1 MLRRWLQPG
10 AMVLAVFAAST
21 LSAADS
27 TPDAERDAAQRKA
40 FETHIRPLLA
50 ARCFKCHSDEKQS
63 GNLRLDGKSAML
75 TGGDTGP
82 ALVPGQAKA
91 SLIIEAINYD
101 SLEMP
106 PSGKLPPEEIALL
119 TEWVERGAY
128 WPEGEEAAPA
138 RGAAERITE
147 ADRSYWA
154 FQPPQAVTPPDVAAA
169 DREFQAKHS
178 LNGPWVRNE
187 IDQFILD
194 RLATAKLAP
203 SRAAE
208 KSALLR
214 RVTQDVTGL
223 PPTSAELDAFLSD
236 DSSEAYEKVVDRLLR
251 SPRFGEHQA
260 RQWLDLVR
268 YAESDGYKQDDYR
281 PTAWRYRDYVVKSF
295 NDDKPYDRFV
305 AEQLAGDEIDPE
317 NPEALV
323 ATGFFRHGIYEY
335 NQRDV
340 RGQWRDMLND
350 ITDCVGDV
358 FLATSVGCA
367 RCHDHKFDPVLQ
379 KDYFRLQ
386 AFFSGLSFQDH
397 DLPASAYDADFTAA
411 MQAWMSA
418 TADIR
423 QRIDAFRAARYPEV
437 SAKALAIFDKE
448 FRAIWNK
455 PEAERKPE
463 DAAIVALMKLQ
474 VDGAAEGF
482 AAKLKG
488 QDKTDW
494 LALQNELAA
503 FDHLKP
509 RQPSQ
514 ARTVSEFG
522 PTAPVVFVPDKQRL
536 GPVDPG
542 FLSVIDPEPAS
553 IPAPLPDSPTSGR
566 RTVLANWLTQPNHP
580 LTSRIIVNRI
590 WQSHFGKGLVATPS
604 DFGRLGEA
612 PSHPELLDWLAV
624 TLTENNWSLK
634 WLHRQILLSAT
645 YQQAAFRND
654 DGDHALPMTPEVA
667 RAQEIDP
674 QNRLL
679 WHAPVRRLCGEQIRD
694 AALVVAGELDDRAGG
709 EGTDI
714 SDSRRSIYTKVV
726 RNKRDPLL
734 DVFDFPERFGSVGER
749 NTTTS
754 PTQSLFM
761 INGDWML
768 SRARKLAER
777 IVREAPGGEDSRV
790 RLAYRLA
797 VARDAT
803 VPELE
808 RAANFIYQRRG
819 ETPNVDLA
827 SADAALIDF
836 CHVLLNSN
844 EFLYTD

>member
-1 MLRRWLQPG
+1 
-10 AMVLAVFAAST
+10 
-21 LSAADS
+21 
-27 TPDAERDAAQRKA
+27 
-40 FETHIRPLLA
+40 
-50 ARCFKCHSDEKQS
+50 
-63 GNLRLDGKSAML
+63 ML
-75 TGGDTGP
+75 TGGESGP
-82 ALVPGQAKA
+82 ALVPGKPAE
-91 SLIIEAINYD
+91 SLIIDAINYT

-106 PSGKLPPEEIALL
+106 PNGKLPPEEIAVL
-119 TEWVERGAY
+119 TDWVASGAY
-128 WPEGEEAAPA
+128 WPEGESTGPA
-138 RGAAERITE
+138 RVAERITD
-147 ADRSYWA
+147 ADRAYWA
-154 FQPPQAVTPPDVAAA
+154 FQPPQAAPLPDVSRTDAVVARSHGLNRPWARNAVDSFILEKLAAA
-169 DREFQAKHS
+169 GLSPSPEADR
-178 LNGPWVRNE
+178 
-187 IDQFILD
+187 I
-194 RLATAKLAP
+194 
-203 SRAAE
+203 
-208 KSALLR
+208 ALLR

-223 PPTSAELDAFLSD
+223 PPTPAELDAFLSD
-236 DSSEAYEKVVDRLLR
+236 ETPEAYEKVVDRLLR

-295 NDDKPYDRFV
+295 NDDKPYDRFI

-350 ITDCVGDV
+350 ITDTVGDV

-367 RCHDHKFDPVLQ
+367 RCHDHKFDAVLQ

-386 AFFSGLSFQDH
+386 AFFSGLSFRDQE
-397 DLPASAYDADFTAA
+397 LPQSAYDAEFIKSMETWMAA
-411 MQAWMSA
+411 
-418 TADIR
+418 TTDVR
-423 QRIDAFRAARYPEV
+423 QRIEAFKSVRYPDV

-455 PEAERKPE
+455 PDAERRPE
-463 DAAIVALMKLQ
+463 DAPIIALMKLQ

-488 QDKTDW
+488 EDKENWKKLQD
-494 LALQNELAA
+494 ELAT

-509 RQPSQ
+509 RYQPQ
-514 ARTVSEFG
+514 ARMVSEFG
-522 PTAPVVFVPDKQRL
+522 PTAPVVFIPDKQRL
-536 GPVDPG
+536 GPVEPG
-542 FLSVIDPEPAS
+542 FLSVIDPDPAV
-553 IPAPLPDSPTSGR
+553 IPTPPEDSTTSR
-566 RTVLANWLTQPNHP
+566 RRSVLASWLTRPDHP
-580 LTSRIIVNRI
+580 LTSRIVVNRV
-590 WQSHFGKGLVATPS
+590 WQSHFGKGIVATPS

-612 PSHPELLDWLAV
+612 PSHPKLLDWLAV
-624 TLTENNWSLK
+624 KLVDNGWSLK

-645 YQQAAFRND
+645 YRQAAFTAGEERPAKAVTP
-654 DGDHALPMTPEVA
+654 ALA
-667 RAQEIDP
+667 KAQEVDP

-694 AALVVAGELDDRAGG
+694 TALAVSGELDDRAGG
-709 EGTDI
+709 EGTAV
-714 SDSRRSIYTKVV
+714 SESRRSVYTKVV
-726 RNKRDPLL
+726 RNSRDPLL

-768 SRARKLAER
+768 DRAKKLAER
-777 IVREAPGGEDSRV
+777 LVREAPGGEDSRV
-790 RLAYRLA
+790 RLAYRLV

-803 VPELE
+803 VPELQ
-808 RAANFIYQRRG
+808 RAVDFIYERRG
-819 ETPNVDLA
+819 KSEPVDLA
-827 SADAALIDF
+827 KADAALVDF

-844 EFLYTD
+844 EFLYVD

>member
-1 MLRRWLQPG
+1 MT
-10 AMVLAVFAAST
+10 VASSPT
-21 LSAADS
+21 VRASDT
-27 TPDAERDAAQRKA
+27 TPDAEREAAQRKA
-40 FETHIRPLLA
+40 FETQIRPLLA

-63 GNLRLDGKSAML
+63 GNLRLDAKSSML
-75 TGGDTGP
+75 TGGDSG
-82 ALVPGQAKA
+82 AAIVPGKPKE
-91 SLIIEAINYD
+91 SLIIDAINYE
-101 SLEMP
+101 SMEMP

-128 WPEGEEAAPA
+128 WPEGDAAAPT
-138 RGAAERITE
+138 RTAATERITD
-147 ADRSYWA
+147 ADRAYWA
-154 FQPPQAVTPPDVAAA
+154 FQAPKAATPPDVSAA
-169 DREFQAKHS
+169 DAEVQKS
-178 LNGPWVRNE
+178 QGLSSPWVRN
-187 IDQFILD
+187 DVD
-194 RLATAKLAP
+194 RFVLEKLAAAKLQP
-203 SRAAE
+203 SREAD
-208 KSALLR
+208 KVALLR

-223 PPTSAELDAFLSD
+223 PPTTAELDAFLSD
-236 DSSEAYEKVVDRLLR
+236 DSPEAYTKVVDRLLR

-305 AEQLAGDEIDPE
+305 AEQLAGDEIDPT
-317 NPEALV
+317 NPDALV

-386 AFFSGLSFQDH
+386 AFFSGLSFRDQE
-397 DLPASAYDADFTAA
+397 LPAAAYDAEFSKQV
-411 MQAWMSA
+411 QAWMDA
-418 TADIR
+418 TADVR
-423 QRIDAFRAARYPEV
+423 GRIEAFKAERYQEV
-437 SAKALAIFDKE
+437 SGKALAIFDKE

-455 PEAERKPE
+455 AEKKPE
-463 DAAIVALMKLQ
+463 DQAIISLMKLQ

-482 AAKLKG
+482 ASKLKG
-488 QDKTDW
+488 QDNEDW
-494 LALQNELAA
+494 KKLQEELAR

-509 RQPSQ
+509 KDQPQ
-514 ARTVSEFG
+514 ARMVSEFG
-522 PTAPVVFVPDKQRL
+522 PTAPVVYIPDKQRM

-542 FLSVIDPEPAS
+542 FLSVIDPEPAT
-553 IPAPLPDSPTSGR
+553 IPTPPEDSPTSGR
-566 RTVLANWLTQPNHP
+566 RTVLAKWLTQPDHP
-580 LTSRIIVNRI
+580 LTSRIVVNRI

-604 DFGRLGEA
+604 DFGRLGDA

-624 TLTENNWSLK
+624 NLVDNGWSLK
-634 WLHRQILLSAT
+634 WLHREILLSAT
-645 YQQAAFRND
+645 YRQAAFRAD
-654 DGDHALPMTPEVA
+654 DDRPTKALRAEMA
-667 RAQEIDP
+667 RAQDIDP

-694 AALVVAGELDDRAGG
+694 AALLVSGELDERSGG

-714 SDSRRSIYTKVV
+714 SAARRSVYTKVV

-768 SRARKLAER
+768 ARAKKLAER
-777 IVREAPGGEDSRV
+777 IVSEAPGGEDSRV
-790 RLAYRLA
+790 RLAYRLV

-808 RAANFIYQRRG
+808 RAVNFIYDRRG
-819 ETPNVDLA
+819 DSKSVDLTQ
-827 SADAALIDF
+827 ADAALVDF

>member
-1 MLRRWLQPG
+1 MFRRWMLFG
-10 AMVLAVFAAST
+10 TIALATVASQT
-21 LSAADS
+21 SAADLP
-27 TPDAERDAAQRKA
+27 PDAEHDAAQRKA
-40 FETHIRPLLA
+40 FETHVRPLLA

-63 GNLRLDGKSAML
+63 GNLRLDGKSSML
-75 TGGDTGP
+75 TGGDSG
-82 ALVPGQAKA
+82 AAVVPGKPKE
-91 SLIIEAINYD
+91 SLIIDAINYE

-106 PSGKLPPEEIALL
+106 PSGKLPPEEIAVL
-119 TEWVERGAY
+119 TEWVARGAY
-128 WPEGEEAAPA
+128 WPAGESTAPA
-138 RGAAERITE
+138 RTAPVERITD
-147 ADRSYWA
+147 ADRAYWA
-154 FQPPQAVTPPDVAAA
+154 FQSPKAATPPDIAAA
-169 DREFQAKHS
+169 DAAIQKSYGLPR
-178 LNGPWVRNE
+178 PWTRNA
-187 IDQFILD
+187 IDQFVLD
-194 RLATAKLAP
+194 KLAAAQLNP
-203 SRAAE
+203 SREAD
-208 KSALLR
+208 KVALLR
-214 RVTQDVTGL
+214 RVTQDATGL
-223 PPTSAELDAFLSD
+223 PPSAAELDAFMSD
-236 DSSEAYEKVVDRLLR
+236 DSPEAYEKVVDRLLR

-281 PTAWRYRDYVVKSF
+281 PTAWRYRDYVVRSF
-295 NDDKPYDRFV
+295 NDDKPYDRFI
-305 AEQLAGDEIDPE
+305 AEQLAGDEIDPN
-317 NPEALV
+317 NPDALV

-386 AFFSGLSFQDH
+386 AFFSNLSLRDQE
-397 DLPASAYDADFTAA
+397 LPASAYDAEFTKQLQVWMEASADVRKRIEDFKAE
-411 MQAWMSA
+411 
-418 TADIR
+418 
-423 QRIDAFRAARYPEV
+423 RYPEV
-437 SAKALAIFDKE
+437 SGKALAIFDKE

-455 PEAERKPE
+455 PDGEKRPE
-463 DAAIVALMKLQ
+463 DAPIIALMKLQ

-488 QDKTDW
+488 KDKEDWKKLQD
-494 LALQNELAA
+494 ELAT
-503 FDHLKP
+503 FDRLKP
-509 RQPSQ
+509 QQHPQ
-514 ARTVSEFG
+514 ARMVSEFG
-522 PTAPVVFVPDKQRL
+522 PTAPVVFIPDKQRQ
-536 GPVDPG
+536 GAVEPG
-542 FLSVIDPEPAS
+542 FLSVIDPGPAV
-553 IPAPLPDSPTSGR
+553 IPPPPEDSSTSGR
-566 RTVLANWLTQPNHP
+566 RTVLAQWLTRPDHP

-624 TLTENNWSLK
+624 NLVEQGWSLK
-634 WLHRQILLSAT
+634 WLHRQILLSST
-645 YQQAAFRND
+645 YRQASFRSD
-654 DGDHALPMTPEVA
+654 EERPVRAKSEMA
-667 RAQEIDP
+667 KAQEIDP

-694 AALVVAGELDDRAGG
+694 SALAATGELDDAAGG
-709 EGTDI
+709 EGTDVAA
-714 SDSRRSIYTKVV
+714 SRRSIYTKVI
-726 RNKRDPLL
+726 RNRRDPLL
-734 DVFDFPERFGSVGER
+734 DVFDFPERFSSVGER

-768 SRARKLAER
+768 DRAKKLAER
-777 IVREAPGGEDSRV
+777 VAREAPGGEDSRV

-808 RAANFIYQRRG
+808 RAVNFIYERRG
-819 ETPNVDLA
+819 DAKSTDRDKA
-827 SADAALIDF
+827 DSALVDF